1 MSKVALVTGASR
13 GIGKATA
20 IALAERGFDVAI
32 TARTQEPGEPTAIAP
47 ESGVVLPGS
56 LSETARAIEA
66 VGQRCLKIRL
76 DLLERETLAP
86 AVDEVVDA
94 WGRLDV
100 LINNAI
106 YVGPGNTDLFV
117 TVDPEHIIKRVW
129 CNLTAQLLITQR
141 ALQVM
146 SGRGGSAGDGSAGAN
161 PLDTTPPGG
170 DPPDTDPLGD
180 HPPGG
185 VIINLSSMASFG
197 PALKLSEQGA
207 SGLIYS
213 TTKAG
218 LNRLAPCLAQ
228 EHEGQN
234 IQVLSVDPGVVITER
249 VDAAGSR
256 LRLVR
261 EMGGAPPEPAGKA
274 LAWIADGNMA
284 GHDPTKIIAAQE
296 IARQL
301 GLL

>member
-1 MSKVALVTGASR
+1 MSRVALVTGASR

-56 LSETARAIEA
+56 LAETARAVEA
-66 VGQRCLKIRL
+66 AGQRCLKIRL
-76 DLLERETLAP
+76 DLLEQETLAP
-86 AVDEVVDA
+86 AVDEVADT

-100 LINNAI
+100 LVNNAI

-117 TVDPEHIIKRVW
+117 TVDPEHIVKRVW

-141 ALQVM
+141 ALQIM
-146 SGRGGSAGDGSAGAN
+146 SGLGGSNSGGSNSGESN
-161 PLDTTPPGG
+161 SGG
-170 DPPDTDPLGD
+170 SSRGRSNSGGS
-180 HPPGG
+180 PGG

-261 EMGGAPPEPAGKA
+261 EMGGAAPEPVGKA

>member
-20 IALAERGFDVAI
+20 VALAERGFDVAI
-32 TARTQEPGEPTAIAP
+32 TARTLQPGDPTAKAP
-47 ESGVVLPGS
+47 ESGVMLPGS
-56 LSETARAIEA
+56 LAETSTAIEA
-66 VGQRCLKIRL
+66 VGQRCLSVRL
-76 DLLERETLAP
+76 DLLEQETLAP
-86 AVDEVVDA
+86 AVDTVFDT

-100 LINNAI
+100 VINNAI
-106 YVGPGNTDLFV
+106 YVGPGNTDLFT
-117 TVDPEHIIKRVW
+117 TVDPEHIVKRVW

-141 ALQVM
+141 ALQIM
-146 SGRGGSAGDGSAGAN
+146 SAPESEGGPSRDDQPRGG
-161 PLDTTPPGG
+161 PPR
-170 DPPDTDPLGD
+170 DDQPR
-180 HPPGG
+180 GG

-197 PALKLSEQGA
+197 PALKLSEEGA

-218 LNRLAPCLAQ
+218 LNRLSPCLAQ
-228 EHEGQN
+228 EHAGQG

-261 EMGGAPPEPAGKA
+261 EMGGAPPEPVGKA
-274 LAWIADGNMA
+274 MAWIADNGMP

-296 IARQL
+296 IAKEL
-301 GLL
+301 GFL

>member
-146 SGRGGSAGDGSAGAN
+146 SGRGGSAGDGSGGGEAS
-161 PLDTTPPGG
+161 DTTSSDTDPPGG
-170 DPPDTDPLGD
+170 I
-180 HPPGG
+180 
-185 VIINLSSMASFG
+185 IINLSSMASFG

>member
-47 ESGVVLPGS
+47 ESGVLLPGS
-56 LSETARAIEA
+56 LAETAQAIEA
-66 VGQRCLKIRL
+66 AGQCCLKIRL
-76 DLLERETLAP
+76 DLLERDTLAP
-86 AVDEVVDA
+86 AVDTVADT

-100 LINNAI
+100 LVNNAI
-106 YVGPGNTDLFV
+106 YVGPGNTDLFI
-117 TVDPEHIIKRVW
+117 TVDPEHIEKRVW

-141 ALQVM
+141 ALQIM
-146 SGRGGSAGDGSAGAN
+146 SAGDGSGDTESAGSEQ
-161 PLDTTPPGG
+161 PGG
-170 DPPDTDPLGD
+170 EQPGSEQ
-180 HPPGG
+180 PGG

-261 EMGGAPPEPAGKA
+261 EMGGAPPEPVGKA
-274 LAWIADGNMA
+274 MAWIADGNMA

-296 IARQL
+296 IAKQL

>member
-1 MSKVALVTGASR
+1 MTKVALVTGASR

-20 IALAERGFDVAI
+20 IALAQRGFDVAV
-32 TARTQEPGEPTAIAP
+32 TARTLQPGDPSAIAP
-47 ESGVVLPGS
+47 ESGVTLPGS
-56 LSETARAIEA
+56 LAETSQAIQDT
-66 VGQRCLKIRL
+66 GQRCLEVPL
-76 DLLERETLAP
+76 DLLEQDTLAP
-86 AVDEVVDA
+86 AVDQVFDA

-106 YVGPGNTDLFV
+106 YVGPGNTELFT
-117 TVDPEHIIKRVW
+117 TVDPEHIVKRVW

-141 ALQVM
+141 ALQIM
-146 SGRGGSAGDGSAGAN
+146 SAPAPGQDAPRGG
-161 PLDTTPPGG
+161 
-170 DPPDTDPLGD
+170 
-180 HPPGG
+180 
-185 VIINLSSMASFG
+185 IILNLSSMASFG
-197 PALKLSEQGA
+197 PALKLSEDGA

-228 EHEGQN
+228 EHAGQN

-261 EMGGAPPEPAGKA
+261 EMGGAPPEPVGQAM
-274 LAWIADGNMA
+274 AWIADNGLPS
-284 GHDPTKIIAAQE
+284 HDPTKIVAAQE
-296 IARQL
+296 IAKEL
-301 GLL
+301 GYL